1 MNHARNRQEALE
13 RQRHEKKRQFGLA
26 AGIVLVVA
34 AGISFMYLGMQPE
47 PPEGE
52 VVDEARLAALAS
64 DHAPTTGSADARVHI
79 VEFLDPAC
87 ETCALFF
94 PMVKEWMNEVPG
106 QIRLSVRHL
115 AFHEGSEHALKVL
128 EASRNQGKY
137 WETLEALLASQD
149 QWVSNHTVM
158 PEQLLPA
165 LESVGLDAE
174 KLTADMNSVE
184 SLRRIELDKQDAI
197 TLKIS
202 ATPEYFVN
210 GRPLPSFGR
219 QQLAD
224 LVKEELDKAY

>member
-13 RQRHEKKRQFGLA
+13 RQHRDKVRHAGVA
-26 AGIVLVVA
+26 AAIVLVVA
-34 AGISFMYLGMQPE
+34 AGVAAMYFGMQPE
-47 PPEGE
+47 PPESE
-52 VVDEARLAALAS
+52 VIDEARLALLAS
-64 DHAPTTGSADARVHI
+64 EHSPSMGSADAKVHL

-94 PMVKEWMNEVPG
+94 PMVKAWMAEVPG
-106 QIRLSVRHL
+106 RIRLSVRHL

-149 QWVSNHTVM
+149 QWVSNHTVI
-158 PEQLLPA
+158 PEKILPA
-165 LESVGLDAE
+165 LEGVGLDAE
-174 KLTADMNSVE
+174 QLTADMNSVE
-184 SLRRIELDKQDAI
+184 ILRRIELDKRDAI
-197 TLKIS
+197 ALKIS

-210 GRPLPSFGR
+210 GRSLPSFGR

-224 LVKEELDKAY
+224 LLKEELDKAY